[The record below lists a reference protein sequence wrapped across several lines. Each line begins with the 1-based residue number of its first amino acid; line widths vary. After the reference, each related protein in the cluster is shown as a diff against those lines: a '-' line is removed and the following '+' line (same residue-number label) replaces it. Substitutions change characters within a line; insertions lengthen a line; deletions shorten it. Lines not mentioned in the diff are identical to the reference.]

1 MLLPARLTG
10 GHIPL
15 KDGIGVRFPGR
26 QQIIMKIVPL
36 SKENLE
42 ETISLALKVFPL
54 DAAGKNP
61 PERGF
66 RKSLSNEAN
75 LKSWKGPEHILSRLN
90 YWILLDEKDKVI
102 GVTGLYGYKEIPEEV
117 WLAWFCL
124 DPNVRGK
131 GLGRQL
137 LEWTMTKA
145 KEEGYKVFRLYTSTD
160 PNEAPAQ
167 KLYESIGLK
176 VTEEKDDDETPY
188 KILYRQCNL

>member
-1 MLLPARLTG
+1 M
-10 GHIPL
+10 
-15 KDGIGVRFPGR
+15 
-26 QQIIMKIVPL
+26 
-36 SKENLE
+36 
-42 ETISLALKVFPL
+42 
-54 DAAGKNP
+54 
-61 PERGF
+61 
-66 RKSLSNEAN
+66 
-75 LKSWKGPEHILSRLN
+75 
-90 YWILLDEKDKVI
+90 
-102 GVTGLYGYKEIPEEV
+102 
-117 WLAWFCL
+117 AWFCL